1 MGLQRHINYKLKPA
15 LINAAKPADKAY
27 TLTDGGGLYLE
38 ILPGGSKVWRYSYR
52 FGVRRPKVTI
62 GPYPQIG
69 ISQARDK
76 HGEMRAI
83 LAGGA
88 DPSETRK
95 EAVRELKIA
104 DERAVTFESFS
115 KRWIGETLGHLSVT
129 YRAQCI
135 RFLDSYIYPSIG
147 SKPLSE
153 VRPRDVL
160 AIIEA
165 QNHIPTTAER
175 CRSLVQQVYNFAIR
189 KLLVDTNP
197 ATAVRGAIVVPPAT
211 HHRHLSERELGAF
224 WRQLERQRNATV
236 IVAYAAKLLMLT
248 MLRKT
253 ELRLGKWV
261 ELDLDAGQW
270 EIPKERMKMGMP
282 HRVYLSSQAVELL
295 RYLQKI
301 TGMGEYMFPTR
312 FIEGN
317 GNPISDTTLNH
328 LFKRLDFG
336 VPEFSPHGTRG
347 TAATLLREHGFGRDV
362 VELLLAHQEKSQ
374 TVAAY
379 SHAELGDE
387 RRRALQFLADKVDAL
402 ALTQTGG

>member
-52 FGVRRPKVTI
+52 RGARRPKVTI

-69 ISQARDK
+69 IAQARDR

-88 DPSETRK
+88 DPAETRK
-95 EAVRELKIA
+95 EAAREAKLDA
-104 DERAVTFESFS
+104 ERDVTFEVFS
-115 KRWIGETLGHLSVT
+115 KRWIGETLAHLSVT
-129 YRAQCI
+129 HRAQSI

-147 SKPLSE
+147 KKPLSE

-165 QNHIPTTAER
+165 QKHIPTTAER
-175 CRSLVQQVYNFAIR
+175 CRSLIQQIFNFAIR

-197 ATAVRGAIVVPPAT
+197 ATAVRGAIVVPPST
-211 HHRHLSERELGAF
+211 HHRHLSEKELAAF

-236 IVAYAAKLLMLT
+236 IVSYAAKLLMLT
-248 MLRKT
+248 MLRKV
-253 ELRLGKWV
+253 ELRLGKWT
-261 ELDLDAGQW
+261 ELDLDVGVW
-270 EIPKERMKMGMP
+270 DIPKERMKMGLP
-282 HRVYLSSQAVELL
+282 HRVYLSRQVIELL
-295 RYLQKI
+295 RYLHRI

-312 FIEGN
+312 FVEGN
-317 GNPISDTTLNH
+317 GNPIGDTTLNH

-347 TAATLLREHGFGRDV
+347 TAATLLREHGFGKDV
-362 VELLLAHQEKSQ
+362 VELLLAHRERNQ

-379 SHAELGDE
+379 SHADLGDE
-387 RRRALQFLADKVDAL
+387 RRRALQFLADRIDAL
-402 ALTQTGG
+402 TSAQAGG